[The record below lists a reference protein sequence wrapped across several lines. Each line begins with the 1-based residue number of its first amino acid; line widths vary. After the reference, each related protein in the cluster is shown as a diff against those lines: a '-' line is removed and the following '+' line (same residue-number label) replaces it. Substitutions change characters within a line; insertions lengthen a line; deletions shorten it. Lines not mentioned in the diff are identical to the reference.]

1 MTPSPAAEPAA
12 AEQPRA
18 GMREWIG
25 LAVLALP
32 CLIYAMDMTVLYLAA
47 PQITAQLKPS
57 ASELLW
63 IVDIYAF
70 MVAGFLI
77 VMGTLGDRIGRRRLL
92 MIGAA
97 AFGLSSAI
105 AAFATSPLMLIA
117 ARAVQGIAGATL
129 APSTLALITSMFR
142 NDRERTFAIGVW
154 VASFSSGATLGPMF
168 GGLLL
173 EHFWWGSVL
182 LVNAPLMAIL
192 LVLAPLFLSESRASE
207 AGRIDLASAVQS
219 LSAVLLVMFG
229 LKRIAEQGASGLAFA
244 AIILGICIGWLF
256 IRRQRR
262 LADPLI
268 DFAIL
273 RLPGVGAALTVNVLG
288 LFTVLGT
295 FFFIAQYLQMVR
307 GMGPLEA
314 GLWTAPSGLI
324 FAIGSVLTP
333 YLLQKY
339 RAETVIIVGLLLAA
353 IGYAMLATIDAHDS
367 ALRAFIAMLVF
378 CAGLAP
384 LGTTTTDFVMARAPP
399 DRAGATSAIS
409 ETSFEF
415 GAAAGIAMFGSLLT
429 AVFTTDMLRAVATLS
444 LDDAARESATHTL
457 GGALDVAKALPSADA
472 QALAAAARDA
482 FVKGMSATAILAA
495 VTSLGAAIV
504 AHFAFGS
511 KSSR

>member
-97 AFGLSSAI
+97 AFGVSSAI
-105 AAFATSPLMLIA
+105 AAFATSPLMLII

-182 LVNAPLMAIL
+182 LINAPLMAIL
-192 LVLAPLFLSESRASE
+192 LILAPLLLPESRASV
-207 AGRIDLASAVQS
+207 AGRIDLASAMQS

-229 LKRIAEQGASGLAFA
+229 LKRIAEQGVSGLAFA
-244 AIILGICIGWLF
+244 SIILGIGIGWLF

-262 LADPLI
+262 LTDPLI

-314 GLWTAPSGLI
+314 GLWTAPSGMI

-339 RAETVIIVGLLLAA
+339 RAEAVIIVGLLLAA
-353 IGYAMLATIDAHDS
+353 VGYALLATIDAQDS

-482 FVKGMSATAILAA
+482 FVKGSTL
-495 VTSLGAAIV
+495 
-504 AHFAFGS
+504 
-511 KSSR
+511 R

>member
-97 AFGLSSAI
+97 AFGVSSAI
-105 AAFATSPLMLIA
+105 AAFATSPLMLII

-182 LVNAPLMAIL
+182 LINAPLMAIL
-192 LVLAPLFLSESRASE
+192 LVLAPLLLPESRASV

-229 LKRIAEQGASGLAFA
+229 LKRIAEQGVSGLAFA
-244 AIILGICIGWLF
+244 SIILGIGIGWLF

-262 LADPLI
+262 LTDPLI

-314 GLWTAPSGLI
+314 GLWTAPSGMI

-339 RAETVIIVGLLLAA
+339 RAEAVIIVGLLLAA
-353 IGYAMLATIDAHDS
+353 VGYALLATIDAQDS

-429 AVFTTDMLRAVATLS
+429 AVFTTDMLAAVAALS
-444 LDDAARESATHTL
+444 LNDAARESATHTL

-472 QALAAAARDA
+472 QALAVAARDA

-495 VTSLGAAIV
+495 VTSLCAAIV